1 MIQIV
6 RAESH
11 HEMPWRNGGGVT
23 TEIAIYPP
31 GASLDDF
38 EWRVSL
44 ATMAGSG
51 PFSAFPGVDRLL
63 AVIDGRGVRLQIG
76 GGPPVTIA
84 RGSEALLFGGDLPV
98 EARTVDG
105 IVTILNIM
113 VRRGRCRASL
123 DRHIAAE
130 IQELPLSAPISLVL
144 CRDGEVT
151 LSHEGGRD
159 TLAHDDVA
167 VSFRAFDAGPSVM
180 QVEGRASLYRVGLW
194 PGG

>member
-6 RAESH
+6 RAENH
-11 HEMPWRNGGGVT
+11 REMPWRNGGGVT
-23 TEIAIYPP
+23 TEIAVYPP
-31 GASLDDF
+31 GASMENF

-44 ATMAGSG
+44 ATMAGAG

-63 AVIDGRGVRLQIG
+63 TVVDGRGVRLQIG
-76 GGPPVTIA
+76 GGPPVTCTRA
-84 RGSEALLFGGDLPV
+84 SEPLQFGGDLPV

-144 CRDGEVT
+144 CRDGQVT
-151 LSHEGGRD
+151 LSQEEWSE
-159 TLAHDDVA
+159 TLANDDVA
-167 VSFRAFDAGPSVM
+167 VSFRPSDAGPSVM
-180 QVEGRASLYRVGLW
+180 RVEGRASLYRVGLW
-194 PGG
+194 PEA

>member
-11 HEMPWRNGGGVT
+11 REMPWKNGGGVT

-31 GASLDDF
+31 GASLDAF

-44 ATMAGSG
+44 ATMAGAG

-63 AVIDGRGVRLQIG
+63 GVLDGRGVRLQIG
-76 GGPPVTIA
+76 GGPPVTVI
-84 RGSEALLFGGDLPV
+84 RGSEPLLFGGDLPV

-123 DRHIAAE
+123 DRHIASE

-144 CRDGEVT
+144 CRDGQVT
-151 LSHEGGRD
+151 LSQDEWRE
-159 TLAHDDVA
+159 TLANDDVA
-167 VSFRAFDAGPSVM
+167 VSFRSSDAGASVM
-180 QVEGRASLYRVGLW
+180 QVQGRASLYRVGLW